1 VLVNPTGPN
10 AETTIRTWDRQLAA
24 IGLDVRIIK
33 ASTSREISTAFA
45 TLERE
50 RPDALVV
57 DLDPFLTSRRV
68 QLVTLA
74 ARHAIPASYAVRE
87 FAEIGGLISYGSS
100 LTDAYRQ
107 LGVYTARVLKGA
119 NPAELPVVQASKFE
133 MIINVE
139 TARILDLSVSPM
151 LLARADEVI
160 E

>member
-1 VLVNPTGPN
+1 
-10 AETTIRTWDRQLAA
+10 
-24 IGLDVRIIK
+24 
-33 ASTSREISTAFA
+33 
-45 TLERE
+45 
-50 RPDALVV
+50 

-87 FAEIGGLISYGSS
+87 FAEIGGVVSYGSS
-100 LTDAYRQ
+100 LSGAYCQ
-107 LGVYTARVLKGA
+107 LRGFTPRVPKGA
-119 NPAELPVVQASKFE
+119 NPPGKPVVPAGQVE
-133 MIINVE
+133 MIINGE